1 MRGCLQNNEQP
12 TAETSRRSEEAREVA
27 WKVHPPRSLRD
38 PGSTDHT
45 RERVDPGHSSSVPG
59 PDRVPKDH
67 DNRERPARNQNW
79 PLWKGPT
86 AQPGRSPLLAP
97 TMARS
102 RYAQGRGCCTQELG
116 SEKIP
121 RDERMTK
128 NKTREGPL
136 PPADK
141 GVNDAR
147 PGLPTPTVRK
157 NVTWVQPEP
166 TTSDVTRPQQLS
178 PDTTW
183 AEPSTAKSKLAKGSP
198 GLSTTQD
205 QTKE

>member
-1 MRGCLQNNEQP
+1 M
-12 TAETSRRSEEAREVA
+12 SEIRARTHLSA
-27 WKVHPPRSLRD
+27 WLKIAGLLIRNQDRADDS
-38 PGSTDHT
+38 
-45 RERVDPGHSSSVPG
+45 RERVARDQNRTFREG
-59 PDRVPKDH
+59 P
-67 DNRERPARNQNW
+67 A
-79 PLWKGPT
+79 T
-86 AQPGRSPLLAP
+86 QPGRSPLLAP
-97 TMARS
+97 AMARS
-102 RYAQGRGCCTQELG
+102 RYAQGRGCRAQELG
-116 SEKIP
+116 SEKTS
-121 RDERMTK
+121 RGERMTK

-141 GVNDAR
+141 RTNDAR

-183 AEPSTAKSKLAKGSP
+183 AEPSTVKSKLAKGSP
-198 GLSTTQD
+198 GLSTTRD

>member
-1 MRGCLQNNEQP
+1 ME
-12 TAETSRRSEEAREVA
+12 
-27 WKVHPPRSLRD
+27 
-38 PGSTDHT
+38 GS
-45 RERVDPGHSSSVPG
+45 SY
-59 PDRVPKDH
+59 
-67 DNRERPARNQNW
+67 PA
-79 PLWKGPT
+79 
-86 AQPGRSPLLAP
+86 GRSPLLAP

-102 RYAQGRGCCTQELG
+102 RYAQGRGCETQEPR
-116 SEKIP
+116 SEKTA
-121 RDERMTK
+121 RGERMTK
-128 NKTREGPL
+128 NKTLEGPL

>member
-1 MRGCLQNNEQP
+1 VD
-12 TAETSRRSEEAREVA
+12 SRRIDATERHLQAMLLCRIVGSSY
-27 WKVHPPRSLRD
+27 PPSRRFATGSTGRVRRQAKERD
-38 PGSTDHT
+38 PYPEDRHQEKP
-45 RERVDPGHSSSVPG
+45 ERGG
-59 PDRVPKDH
+59 
-67 DNRERPARNQNW
+67 
-79 PLWKGPT
+79 
-86 AQPGRSPLLAP
+86 
-97 TMARS
+97 
-102 RYAQGRGCCTQELG
+102 
-116 SEKIP
+116 
-121 RDERMTK
+121 RMTK

-136 PPADK
+136 PPPDK

-157 NVTWVQPEP
+157 NVIWAQPEP

-198 GLSTTQD
+198 GLSTTRD